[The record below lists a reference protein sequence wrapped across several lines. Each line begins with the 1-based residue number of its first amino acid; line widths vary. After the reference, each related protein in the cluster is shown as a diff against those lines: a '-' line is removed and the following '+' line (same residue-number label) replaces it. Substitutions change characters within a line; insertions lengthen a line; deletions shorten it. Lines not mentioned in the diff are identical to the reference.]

1 MNAINMI
8 VCRMDI
14 KQEYNPERNRK
25 LLRVSD
31 DMIDHMVSENIYYS
45 ELHIT
50 EIKLFRE
57 FLMFLLQTL
66 Y

>member
-1 MNAINMI
+1 MAI
-8 VCRMDI
+8 
-14 KQEYNPERNRK
+14 KEEYNPERNRK

-31 DMIDHMVSENIYYS
+31 DMIDDMVSENIYYS
-45 ELHIT
+45 ELYVT

>member
-8 VCRMDI
+8 VCRMAI
-14 KQEYNPERNRK
+14 KDEYNPERNHK

-45 ELHIT
+45 ELYIT